1 MKKRKIRKSNIVWE
15 QLKKMKLQMFML
27 LVISIISA
35 LLELLEPYIDKI
47 VINNGLVLKN
57 KNIFISFLILG
68 LIINLAS
75 KGISFLNTAL
85 FNRYS
90 NVIIRN
96 IKADIFR
103 KLTNMPIYM
112 FDNHQNGY
120 IYSRIEEVNSLSEL
134 FSPVVFKII
143 LSSITMVG
151 ALIYL
156 FRFNKSIFLLTLLS
170 IPIIYWVCK
179 GTARRVSDLSERIN
193 ESAANLT
200 GTMQEYVEGAAEIK
214 QLNRENITVR
224 NVDKQLT
231 NIVNNN
237 VKRSNHVAGGTMQ
250 ASFVCAIVQVGI
262 TYIVGCNIIKNIM
275 TIGDYVSVIRY
286 VSYVFSPVILF
297 STYSIS
303 VQSALVAIKRIGIF
317 FESTCEQMKEKRHM
331 NKINNIKLKG
341 VEFSYVKGKK
351 VLKDINFEITEKE
364 KIQIYGKNGSG
375 KTTLIKLIIGLLKAD
390 QGAILFNDIPIEE
403 ISNED
408 LRKRIGVLSQN
419 SFIFTGSVI
428 ENIISCEEDAILW
441 NKIKNN
447 EVFQGVDWNNGTI
460 IENGKNLSS
469 GQKQKIVLARVMVRN
484 PDVIIIDEGIT
495 NLDAESQYLIQKAL
509 DTVFKEKIC
518 IIISH
523 TGDVKEHVDRKICLS

>member
-1 MKKRKIRKSNIVWE
+1 M
-15 QLKKMKLQMFML
+15 
-27 LVISIISA
+27 
-35 LLELLEPYIDKI
+35 
-47 VINNGLVLKN
+47 
-57 KNIFISFLILG
+57 
-68 LIINLAS
+68 
-75 KGISFLNTAL
+75 
-85 FNRYS
+85 
-90 NVIIRN
+90 
-96 IKADIFR
+96 
-103 KLTNMPIYM
+103 
-112 FDNHQNGY
+112 
-120 IYSRIEEVNSLSEL
+120 
-134 FSPVVFKII
+134 
-143 LSSITMVG
+143 
-151 ALIYL
+151 
-156 FRFNKSIFLLTLLS
+156 
-170 IPIIYWVCK
+170 
-179 GTARRVSDLSERIN
+179 
-193 ESAANLT
+193 
-200 GTMQEYVEGAAEIK
+200 
-214 QLNRENITVR
+214 
-224 NVDKQLT
+224 
-231 NIVNNN
+231 
-237 VKRSNHVAGGTMQ
+237 
-250 ASFVCAIVQVGI
+250 
-262 TYIVGCNIIKNIM
+262 
-275 TIGDYVSVIRY
+275 
-286 VSYVFSPVILF
+286 
-297 STYSIS
+297 
-303 VQSALVAIKRIGIF
+303 
-317 FESTCEQMKEKRHM
+317 
-331 NKINNIKLKG
+331 
-341 VEFSYVKGKK
+341 EFSYVKGKK

-428 ENIISCEEDAILW
+428 ENIISCEEEAILW